1 MLDVLEQ
8 QQRLTKNQWKII
20 SAAVLGDMLDF
31 FDYGLIAFALAF
43 IVGQWK
49 LTYGQSAIILLS
61 AGIGAVP
68 GALIWGWLADR
79 IGRRTVFIGTALNFS
94 IFTGLMA
101 LTPDTGGWIFLAVM
115 RLFVGAGVSGLF
127 AVDLPLVQEFVP
139 TRKRGWVGGVVTCC
153 LPLGSVLAAI
163 LGAYVEPYVGW
174 RGLFA
179 IGLLP
184 AFLTLLIRAWVP
196 ESPRWLMRMG
206 RTEEARKSLAWALQ
220 VNPAEIELPAAIG
233 EVKRTPYREL
243 FKFPRSMAVT
253 VLSSLGTQAAGN
265 GIGLWAPTLLVLL
278 LKIPPGRA
286 SFLMIWV
293 AMLGFIGRF
302 AWAYLSDAIG
312 RRPSGILLS
321 FGGAVTLVIAGLF
334 HDVFLG
340 GVSVFLLMLM
350 AQRFFGDGGY
360 ALVGPYSAE
369 VWPAALRGSG
379 MGFGYGL
386 GNLGKIVGP
395 LGLALIVGSSDI
407 VKPQASLPALEP
419 AMYYLAA
426 WSVISGLAFVLWGIE
441 VKGRSIEEIDEQF
454 ARQTPAGV
462 QAGHAAGT

>member
-49 LTYGQSAIILLS
+49 LTYGQSAMILLS

-79 IGRRTVFIGTALNFS
+79 IGRRKVFIGTALNFS

-101 LTPDTGGWIFLAVM
+101 LTPDAGGWIFLAVM

-206 RTEEARKSLAWALQ
+206 RPEEARKSLAWALE
-220 VNPAEIELPAAIG
+220 VDPAEIELPAEVG

-243 FKFPRSMAVT
+243 FKHPRSMAVT

-293 AMLGFIGRF
+293 ALIGFLGRF

-321 FGGAVTLVIAGLF
+321 FGGAVSLVIAGLF

-386 GNLGKIVGP
+386 GNFGKIVGP
-395 LGLALIVGSSDI
+395 LGLALIVGSTDI

-426 WSVISGLAFVLWGIE
+426 WSVISGLAFILWGIE
-441 VKGRSIEEIDEQF
+441 VKGRSIEEIDAALTKP
-454 ARQTPAGV
+454 ARAPA
-462 QAGHAAGT
+462 QAERAMGD

>member
-49 LTYGQSAIILLS
+49 LTYGQSAMILLS

-79 IGRRTVFIGTALNFS
+79 IGRRKVFIGTALNFS

-101 LTPDTGGWIFLAVM
+101 LTPDAGGWIFLAVM

-196 ESPRWLMRMG
+196 ESP
-206 RTEEARKSLAWALQ
+206 
-220 VNPAEIELPAAIG
+220 
-233 EVKRTPYREL
+233 
-243 FKFPRSMAVT
+243 
-253 VLSSLGTQAAGN
+253 
-265 GIGLWAPTLLVLL
+265 
-278 LKIPPGRA
+278 
-286 SFLMIWV
+286 
-293 AMLGFIGRF
+293 
-302 AWAYLSDAIG
+302 
-312 RRPSGILLS
+312 
-321 FGGAVTLVIAGLF
+321 
-334 HDVFLG
+334 
-340 GVSVFLLMLM
+340 
-350 AQRFFGDGGY
+350 DG
-360 ALVGPYSAE
+360 
-369 VWPAALRGSG
+369 
-379 MGFGYGL
+379 
-386 GNLGKIVGP
+386 
-395 LGLALIVGSSDI
+395 
-407 VKPQASLPALEP
+407 
-419 AMYYLAA
+419 
-426 WSVISGLAFVLWGIE
+426 
-441 VKGRSIEEIDEQF
+441 
-454 ARQTPAGV
+454 
-462 QAGHAAGT
+462 

>member
-1 MLDVLEQ
+1 MLDVLERQ
-8 QQRLTKNQWKII
+8 QKLTKNQWKII

-49 LTYGQSAIILLS
+49 LTYGQSAMILLS

-79 IGRRTVFIGTALNFS
+79 IGRRKVFIGTALNFS

-196 ESPRWLMRMG
+196 ESPRWLIRMG
-206 RTEEARKSLAWALQ
+206 RLEEARNSLAWALQ
-220 VNPAEIELPAAIG
+220 VDPSEIELSTAIP
-233 EVKRTPYREL
+233 EVQKTSYREL
-243 FKFPRSMAVT
+243 FKYPRSMAVT
-253 VLSSLGTQAAGN
+253 VLSSLGSQTAGN

-278 LKIPPGRA
+278 LKIPPARA
-286 SFLMIWV
+286 SFLLIF
-293 AMLGFIGRF
+293 AGLAGFAGRL
-302 AWAYLSDAIG
+302 AWSYLSDAIG

-321 FGGAVTLVIAGLF
+321 IGGALSLIVAGLY

-340 GVSVFLLMLM
+340 GVSVFYLMIL
-350 AQRFFGDGGY
+350 ANSFFNNGGY
-360 ALVGPYSAE
+360 AVVGPYSAE
-369 VWPAALRGSG
+369 VWPSALRGSG

-386 GNLGKIVGP
+386 GNFGKIIGP
-395 LGLALIVGSSDI
+395 LGLALIVGSTDI
-407 VKPQASLPALEP
+407 VKPQATLPALEP
-419 AMYYLAA
+419 AMYYLAG
-426 WSVISGLAFVLWGIE
+426 WCVIAGLAFLLWGIE
-441 VKGRSIEEIDEQF
+441 VKGRSIEEIDEEL
-454 ARQTPAGV
+454 AKPAPIRTPALG
-462 QAGHAAGT
+462 AARG